1 MLGKQR
7 RPGTRSKFVAEP
19 RAAASTDHEQTA
31 QSHTNSSSG
40 TRRWVSLARACDV
53 LGVNESTVRRWAD
66 AGQIPC
72 FRTPGGHRRFSEQA
86 LFKLVA
92 SGGHQ
97 PQREL
102 ETAAVS
108 RIRRQLS
115 SNRSDAGWY
124 EAMEGD
130 EREALRPLG
139 RRLVELV
146 DDYITHRAPHAKVER
161 EVDAIGERYGTILF
175 ECDTPLSQAI
185 QAFTF
190 FRRSLDETAK
200 RLAKRRRMSQQEAGR
215 AREQIAELAD
225 RVLLG
230 LSTAYDEGQALVS
243 MTKPTSSSTRTARR
257 RGRS

>member
-1 MLGKQR
+1 M
-7 RPGTRSKFVAEP
+7 
-19 RAAASTDHEQTA
+19 
-31 QSHTNSSSG
+31 N
-40 TRRWVSLARACDV
+40 LARACEV

-66 AGQIPC
+66 AEQIRC
-72 FRTPGGHRRFSEQA
+72 FRTPGGHRRFSERD
-86 LFKLVA
+86 LFDLVE
-92 SGGHQ
+92 GGGRR
-97 PQREL
+97 PRREL
-102 ETAAVS
+102 EAAAVS

-115 SNRSDAGWY
+115 SGRRDAGWY

-146 DDYITHRAPHAKVER
+146 DDYIARRAPHAEVER
-161 EVDAIGERYGTILF
+161 EVDAIGERYGAILF
-175 ECDTPLSQAI
+175 ERDTPLSQAI

-200 RLAKRRRMSQQEAGR
+200 RLAERRRMSEQEAAR

-230 LSTAYDEGQALVS
+230 LSSAYDKGQAEAEQ
-243 MTKPTSSSTRTARR
+243 PAARAAR
-257 RGRS
+257 KRARS